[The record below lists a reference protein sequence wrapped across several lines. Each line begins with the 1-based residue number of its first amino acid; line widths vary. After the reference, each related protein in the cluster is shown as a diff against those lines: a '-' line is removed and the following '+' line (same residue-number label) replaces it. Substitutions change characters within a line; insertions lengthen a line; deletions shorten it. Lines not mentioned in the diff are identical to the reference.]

1 MNKDYLPFY
10 NSLNDKDKAF
20 WMECTKEE
28 LIDHLISNI
37 RNGEELLSRIDKG
50 IEYVNNTDKLKI
62 VESDVG
68 LRVYYFNKEE
78 MLNILKGGNKNC

>member
-37 RNGEELLSRIDKG
+37 KNGEELLSRIDKA
-50 IEYVNNTDKLKI
+50 IEFIYENAYDTERQNCIDDLWGEIPTLL
-62 VESDVG
+62 E
-68 LRVYYFNKEE
+68 
-78 MLNILKGGNKNC
+78 ILKGSENNE

>member
-37 RNGEELLSRIDKG
+37 KNGEELLSRIDKA
-50 IEYVNNTDKLKI
+50 IEFIYENAYDTERQNCIDDLWGEIPTLL
-62 VESDVG
+62 E
-68 LRVYYFNKEE
+68 
-78 MLNILKGGNKNC
+78 ILKGSDKE

>member
-1 MNKDYLPFY
+1 MNKNYLPFY

-37 RNGEELLSRIDKG
+37 KNGEELLSRIDKA
-50 IEYVNNTDKLKI
+50 IEFIYENAYDTERQNCIDDLWGEIPTLL
-62 VESDVG
+62 E
-68 LRVYYFNKEE
+68 
-78 MLNILKGGNKNC
+78 ILKGSDKE

>member
-28 LIDHLISNI
+28 LIKLIETLEIAEVKSLKFVYYKEKNYGGYDN
-37 RNGEELLSRIDKG
+37 RNLTTITINDKG
-50 IEYVNNTDKLKI
+50 E
-62 VESDVG
+62 
-68 LRVYYFNKEE
+68 
-78 MLNILKGGNKNC
+78 

>member
-37 RNGEELLSRIDKG
+37 KNGEELLSRIDKSINYIKCG
-50 IEYVNNTDKLKI
+50 IKGDLNDDRAYTDENALLDI
-62 VESDVG
+62 LQGSE
-68 LRVYYFNKEE
+68 KE
-78 MLNILKGGNKNC
+78 

>member
-37 RNGEELLSRIDKG
+37 KNGEELLLRIEKSTKYLMIHANYIEDIGRCCDELNDDECTELLDLLLGSDK
-50 IEYVNNTDKLKI
+50 E
-62 VESDVG
+62 
-68 LRVYYFNKEE
+68 
-78 MLNILKGGNKNC
+78 